1 MRKIGKNGRMSDLTL
16 GPLTIPAAPLAALLA
31 IMLGFIA
38 GSRIATRSGVR
49 VEPRLWLL
57 VAAAVVA
64 ARAAFVLRYWTFYQE
79 DPSRMLDLRDGGLKP
94 IVGVAAA
101 LMLGGW
107 LGWRD
112 RSSRNALLAGV
123 LTASLAWG
131 AGSAV
136 LALARPAGQSLPQLV
151 LTDLDGRDVPMASF
165 AGQPLVVN
173 LWATWCPPCRREM
186 PELARAQRAHKDV
199 RFVFANQG
207 ETPGD
212 VRAYLQAQGLQVDN
226 VLLDRTGRLAKA
238 TGSPGMPTTLFFD
251 TRGVLVE
258 RRLGQMSAAT
268 VAQALEALRQR

>member
-1 MRKIGKNGRMSDLTL
+1 MSDLTL

-38 GSRIATRSGVR
+38 GNRIATRNGVR

-57 VAAAVVA
+57 VVAAVVA

-79 DPSRMLDLRDGGLKP
+79 DSSRMLDLRDGGLKP

-101 LMLGGW
+101 LVLAGW
-107 LGWRD
+107 LAWRD
-112 RSSRNALLAGV
+112 RRSRKALLTGV
-123 LTASLAWG
+123 LTASFAWA
-131 AGSAV
+131 AGSA
-136 LALARPAGQSLPQLV
+136 ALMLTEPAKQSVPQLV
-151 LTDLDGRDVPMASF
+151 MTDLDGPEVAMASF
-165 AGQPLVVN
+165 TGQPLVVN

-186 PELARAQRAHKDV
+186 PELARAQRAHTDV
-199 RFVFANQG
+199 RFVFVNQG
-207 ETPGD
+207 ETPAD
-212 VRAYLQAQGLQVDN
+212 VRAYLQAQGLQMEN

-251 TRGVLVE
+251 ARGVLVV

-268 VAQALEALRQR
+268 LAQALEPLLKR